1 MPTRRRSVVVPAAA
15 IAEGPG
21 RLDRSG
27 RGKERLRSIG
37 HSPTIGRRHVVSMFV
52 SGHKRSASPW
62 LSRKIPTRRRRR
74 RMPFAPS
81 SSLRSLLLRRHQVPR
96 RTSRRAQ
103 TAAGGPPVLD
113 GRLIVVCYRKIP
125 IYGQA
130 GVEAPPRVLRL
141 HPLWRRRWTAPTR
154 MVRRVGI
161 VMTLPPSS
169 IVILIRIGGGPSAQR
184 GPKDVQHGFAC

>member
-1 MPTRRRSVVVPAAA
+1 
-15 IAEGPG
+15 
-21 RLDRSG
+21 
-27 RGKERLRSIG
+27 
-37 HSPTIGRRHVVSMFV
+37 
-52 SGHKRSASPW
+52 
-62 LSRKIPTRRRRR
+62 
-74 RMPFAPS
+74 MPFAPS
-81 SSLRSLLLRRHQVPR
+81 SSLRSLLLWRHQVPR

-154 MVRRVGI
+154 IVRRVVL
-161 VMTLPPSS
+161 VMTLPPCS
-169 IVILIRIGGGPSAQR
+169 IGVWISGSRRGSSAQR
-184 GPKDVQHGFAC
+184 GPKDVQHVDCLARCPGISNVCICGSARNSRCIANRSECSVVRPKRSSNIGSGWPEADLSSFAPAIFRT